1 MTTPAESPDLLVLG
15 GNPGGCTAAITAA
28 RAGLSVLLLEPTGAL
43 GGHNA
48 NGVFAFDTGDPATLG
63 PIAREF
69 AEMVRQHYQN
79 TNTQDPVLSQRRDPV
94 WESSVAAMAWAAL
107 CDSTDNLTVE
117 LGAVPVAATRIGR
130 RINDVTWERAQS
142 PAGDL
147 RAGPEPVDAHQVSP
161 LLIIDA
167 SYEGDILEWAAIPHR
182 LGREP
187 RSAAEPHAGRIYTSD
202 RQMGPGGILPFSVLP
217 GSTGDGDDKV
227 MAFAARLH
235 CRWFDDSSPEAAHRI
250 AVPSATYDPSRY
262 RWDPRAWTD
271 GGDPV
276 WFTGIE
282 LLVGDKVLLSRT
294 VSGNDVAGPATD
306 YIQAH
311 PRVRHRFRQ
320 AIVDHALDFLYFV
333 QNDGGCPTLG
343 LATDE
348 FSDHDNIPYRVYARE
363 GRRLLGVAT
372 LTETDLSPFL
382 SGDGV
387 RPAPQPH
394 SIAVGDWA
402 IESRAVTDILEP
414 GYTWPEGWFFDRF
427 SRAPHQIP
435 YQCLVSPDV
444 DNLACCGPLSASHL
458 AFSAIRV
465 EATRMNL
472 GAAAGLAAALAAKSR
487 NDSGFTGISITALQ
501 AQLIGS
507 GSSLTFYTDVP
518 PEHPCFSSI
527 QWAALR
533 GWVPSDERWRFAPSQ
548 PVAWDE
554 LVIAAMAVL
563 EVPRSVT
570 GSHFRGVP
578 RQHRAFIALESLYDL
593 STRAGVDIFDRD
605 TSTLNAVAELLSPSP
620 PTPELEIETTALV
633 PATSA
638 YTFLER
644 TASALAIDVDARR
657 RTAAELQAAVA
668 PPQRPICRSELA
680 QALHALTSD
689 SYV

>member
-1 MTTPAESPDLLVLG
+1 MTTPADSPDLVVLG
-15 GNPGGCTAAITAA
+15 GNPGGCAAAITAA
-28 RAGLSVLLLEPTGAL
+28 RAGLSVLLLEPTAAL

-69 AEMVRQHYQN
+69 AEMVRQHYQKMN
-79 TNTQDPVLSQRRDPV
+79 THDPVLSQRRDPV
-94 WESSVAAMAWAAL
+94 WESSVAATAWAAL

-147 RAGPEPVDAHQVSP
+147 RAEPELDASHRVTP

-167 SYEGDILEWAAIPHR
+167 SYEGDILEWADIPHR

-202 RQMGPGGILPFSVLP
+202 RQVGPGGILPFSVLP

-235 CRWFDDSSPEAAHRI
+235 CRWFEDPAPDAAHRI
-250 AVPSATYDPSRY
+250 TGPSATYDPGRY
-262 RWDPRAWTD
+262 RWDPRAFTD
-271 GGDPV
+271 DGDPV

-311 PRVRHRFRQ
+311 PRDRHRFRQ

-343 LATDE
+343 LAPDE

-363 GRRLLGVAT
+363 GRRLVGMAT

-382 SGDGV
+382 SGDGL
-387 RPAPQPH
+387 RPAAQPH

-414 GYTWPEGWFFDRF
+414 GHTWPEGWFFDRF
-427 SRAPHQIP
+427 SRSPHQIP
-435 YQCLVSPDV
+435 YECLVSPDV

-472 GAAAGLAAALAAKSR
+472 GAAAGLAAAQAAERRHDK
-487 NDSGFTGISITALQ
+487 GFLGIDVGELQ
-501 AQLIGS
+501 HQLIGS
-507 GSSLTFYTDVP
+507 GSALCFYTDVP
-518 PEHPCFSSI
+518 PEHPCFASI

-533 GWVPSDERWRFAPSQ
+533 GWVPSDEQWRFGPSQ
-548 PVAWDE
+548 PVSWEE
-554 LVIAAMAVL
+554 LVIATAAVL
-563 EVPRSVT
+563 VVPRSVT
-570 GSHFRGVP
+570 GAHFRGIS

-593 STRAGVDIFDRD
+593 GTRAGVDIFDRD
-605 TSTLNAVAELLSPSP
+605 TSASNAVAELLSPLP
-620 PTPELEIETTALV
+620 PASDLVVEPTASMNV
-633 PATSA
+633 VSA
-638 YTFLER
+638 CDFLER
-644 TASALAIDVDARR
+644 TAHALGIDVEVRQRAVDA
-657 RTAAELQAAVA
+657 LQAAA
-668 PPQRPICRSELA
+668 WSPERPICRSELA
-680 QALHALTSD
+680 HAFRALTS
-689 SYV
+689 